1 MNRKDFLKS
10 VGLGT
15 MGVAVSTTAVHAQ
28 NKDRRDSKDLKGK
41 TALITGAA
49 RGIGLGI
56 AVDFAKQGTN
66 IALLDIADPT
76 GGMAIDGYR
85 LANRSELESAT
96 REIQKLGVKAI
107 GIRADVRDLEAM
119 KKATDRAVTELGAL
133 DIVVANAGVGIWSP
147 FEDMN
152 EKQWKDVID
161 VNLTGVAN
169 TIWASLP
176 QLKKQKSGSII
187 TLSSIGGRQGV
198 PGVANYASTK
208 WAVIGLTKTLS
219 LELGKYNIRVNSL
232 APTAVNTPLYRS
244 EGQYKST
251 GMSTFEDQDN
261 AMMGYHA
268 LPTPALDPVD
278 IAQSA
283 TFLASDKSKFI
294 SGLVLDVA
302 AGGNARY
309 TG

>member
-15 MGVAVSTTAVHAQ
+15 AGIAVSTTGLFAQ
-28 NKDRRDSKDLKGK
+28 NVNSTELKDLKGK
-41 TALITGAA
+41 TALVTGAA

-56 AVDFAKQGTN
+56 AVDFAKQGIN
-66 IALLDIADPT
+66 VALLDIADPK
-76 GGMAIDGYR
+76 GGMAIEGYR
-85 LANRSELESAT
+85 LANKSELDSAT
-96 REIQKLGVKAI
+96 KEIQKLGVKAI
-107 GIRADVRDLEAM
+107 GIQADVRNLEAM
-119 KKATDRAVTELGAL
+119 KKAVDKTISELGGL

-169 TIWASLP
+169 TVWASLP
-176 QLKKQKSGSII
+176 QLKKQKSGSVI

-208 WAVIGLTKTLS
+208 WAIIGLTKTLS
-219 LELGKYNIRVNSL
+219 LELGKYNIRVNSI

-251 GMSTFEDQDN
+251 GMSSFEDQDN
-261 AMMGYHA
+261 AMMGYHS

-283 TFLASDKSKFI
+283 TFLASDNSKFI